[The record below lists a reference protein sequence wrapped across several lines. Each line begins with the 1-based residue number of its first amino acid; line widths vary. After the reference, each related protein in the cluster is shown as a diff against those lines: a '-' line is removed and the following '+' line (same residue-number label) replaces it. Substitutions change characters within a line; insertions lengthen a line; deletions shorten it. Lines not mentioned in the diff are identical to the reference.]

1 MPMAEGIAQ
10 HKKRAIVF
18 HFFPVIPG
26 EYHGNFLFNDEKL
39 FGK

>member
-1 MPMAEGIAQ
+1 MPMAEGITQ
-10 HKKRAIVF
+10 HKKPANLF

-26 EYHGNFLFNDEKL
+26 EYHWNYFANDEKL

>member
-1 MPMAEGIAQ
+1 MPMAEGIPQ